1 MKVDI
6 HPLHDAHQCP
16 TKLPRKQWFTALL
29 LPLLARTPANAM
41 QRLRANSMDAAAAAN
56 KSIITSATSEAA
68 EGEDPATR
76 GRINRDKERAKRD
89 AKRKAATAAA
99 RAALGGPDYTGRA
112 KA

>member
-1 MKVDI
+1 
-6 HPLHDAHQCP
+6 
-16 TKLPRKQWFTALL
+16 
-29 LPLLARTPANAM
+29 M

-56 KSIITSATSEAA
+56 KSIIASPTSAAG

-89 AKRKAATAAA
+89 AKRKAAAAAA
-99 RAALGGPDYTGRA
+99 RALLGGADSTGRA